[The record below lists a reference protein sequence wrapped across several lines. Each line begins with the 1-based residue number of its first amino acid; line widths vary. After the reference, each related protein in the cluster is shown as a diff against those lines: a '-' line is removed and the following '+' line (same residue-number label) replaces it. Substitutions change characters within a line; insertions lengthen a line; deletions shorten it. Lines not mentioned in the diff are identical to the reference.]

1 MLHDKYNKGAG
12 CSNNAFNKAHEND
25 GFVLQFYAKGI
36 VNPGES
42 FVSAERGEWTDWSEA
57 IGVIGKM
64 GDNACMAFDNL
75 PIKAHTYPRDQ
86 VEKVHDLS
94 ENDSLK
100 KR

>member
-25 GFVLQFYAKGI
+25 GFVLQFYVKGI

-75 PIKAHTYPRDQ
+75 PIKAHTYPPDH
-86 VEKVHDLS
+86 VEGV
-94 ENDSLK
+94 
-100 KR
+100 